1 MINVDKTELK
11 NLIHFK
17 FRFQNILFYAA
28 ALAIFFIYTKN

>member
-1 MINVDKTELK
+1 MINLDKTEFK

-17 FRFQNILFYAA
+17 FRFQNILFYT